1 MASGNQLQAEL
12 EKLAVQ
18 LSPQTA
24 AFLKSVAAPMLATL
38 GTLGTVGVAKYMMA
52 RGDEKAHLQAA
63 QEGYDKTFARS
74 PLFQQNPGHFNERYR
89 ELYTISPTIA
99 KNPQL
104 ATKLIKDRL
113 DKGFTVDDLHRL
125 STIEYHASNTRK
137 GPDASAVGRA
147 AALGALEGTLRTV
160 EPLIIQEVLSRSAP
174 GGGQRGPAGG
184 GPSSDAKLKAELA
197 QTIRNYGVSETTV
210 QKAMKIDPT
219 DEAAKKA
226 YIDEATKEVMQT
238 PGMQQM
244 QQDLVATMMAQME
257 ARQAAKKAAMEKKSS
272 ALTVSDEC
280 MAVMLADRYVMA
292 KTAGVLDVM
301 GQGAK
306 ALGGNLAF
314 MAPALALGAGTILA
328 QSIMSNMR
336 ESELSGRADA
346 VFADLKKNNDKISAN
361 PQISR
366 EAFDAIKSFAP
377 DLAAKPNVLR
387 TFLEHAVD
395 TEGRMPIE
403 NIKQMAETQNI
414 VAKKAPDGG
423 FVSGL
428 KAPMSLLGLKVPGN
442 ISGGERSGSGFLS
455 KLKKRTR
462 S

>member
-12 EKLAVQ
+12 EKLAIQ

-113 DKGFTVDDLHRL
+113 EKGFTVDDLHRL
-125 STIEYHASNTRK
+125 STIEYHASNTIK

-147 AALGALEGTLRTV
+147 AALGALEGTLSTL
-160 EPLIIQEVLSRSAP
+160 EPLIAKEMDARIKAKAQLALDSKAKLEQELTKSIKRV
-174 GGGQRGPAGG
+174 GV
-184 GPSSDAKLKAELA
+184 SDAM
-197 QTIRNYGVSETTV
+197 I
-210 QKAMKIDPT
+210 QKATQLNLGD
-219 DEAAKKA
+219 KA
-226 YIDEATKEVMQT
+226 THNAFVNEATSEAMRSPVI
-238 PGMQQM
+238 QQI
-244 QQDLVATMMAQME
+244 QNDAVAQAIARRE
-257 ARQAAKKAAMEKKSS
+257 ARLEAQRSGMEKKSS

-346 VFADLKKNNDKISAN
+346 VFADLKKNNEKVSAN

-423 FVSGL
+423 FISGL

-442 ISGGERSGSGFLS
+442 VSGGERSGSGFLS